1 MSAFGADNQL
11 RLVLALAIAV
21 AGCGDDG
28 VRQAERAPVLS
39 DSGVSR
45 RTNEAGGE
53 VASDSAKSVLH
64 WLDDANA
71 VALVNLMNGRQLA
84 AADAELSSWHVD
96 TIRAFAAEMSR
107 EHSAM
112 QRSIDSIAE
121 ALKLVPVTPALAPLV
136 RARMQVQIDSMW
148 QHAGRGFDRAYLD
161 QAVSSHQL
169 MQLYLSRLSAAAE
182 NPALRQMLAVASD
195 SVQSQLKRATALRT
209 AIASADSAAA
219 DSAARRAARRAA
231 RLKGESGR

>member
-71 VALVNLMNGRQLA
+71 VALVNQAMAFSSAEEIERFIKA
-84 AADAELSSWHVD
+84 EVDKRFYTADE
-96 TIRAFAAEMSR
+96 
-107 EHSAM
+107 
-112 QRSIDSIAE
+112 
-121 ALKLVPVTPALAPLV
+121 KP
-136 RARMQVQIDSMW
+136 
-148 QHAGRGFDRAYLD
+148 
-161 QAVSSHQL
+161 
-169 MQLYLSRLSAAAE
+169 
-182 NPALRQMLAVASD
+182 
-195 SVQSQLKRATALRT
+195 
-209 AIASADSAAA
+209 
-219 DSAARRAARRAA
+219 
-231 RLKGESGR
+231 

>member
-1 MSAFGADNQL
+1 MSAFRAENQL
-11 RLVLALAIAV
+11 RLVLLLAIAA
-21 AGCGDDG
+21 AGCGHDG
-28 VRQAERAPVLS
+28 ARHAERGPAVADL
-39 DSGVSR
+39 GVSR
-45 RTNEAGGE
+45 RANEAGGE
-53 VASDSAKSVLH
+53 VASDSAKPALH

-96 TIRAFAAEMSR
+96 TVRAFAAEMSR

-136 RARMQVQIDSMW
+136 RARMQMQIDSMW

-169 MQLYLSRLSAAAE
+169 MLLYLSRLSAAAE
-182 NPALRQMLAVASD
+182 SPALQQVLAVASD

-209 AIASADSAAA
+209 AFAVADSAAA